1 MKWVSIDGFS
11 KYEVSED
18 GQIRSVDR
26 VIPAYVDSLGRN
38 MPERKL
44 SGVLRKPRRHEFGY
58 LMVDLM
64 SDEGKICGMTVHRAL
79 AIGFKGPAPF
89 EGAVARHM
97 DGNCENNV
105 PSNIEWGSQKDNIH
119 DAMKHGTVQKGEAR
133 YNAKLTEADVIAIRE
148 RILSGDKFAIVA
160 VDFDISESICYRIAT
175 GEKWASV
182 GGPLYRPARQKR
194 LSPEDIEVVR
204 SRLLAGEKVKPLSRE
219 FKVSNT
225 QIKAI
230 RDGRK

>member
-26 VIPAYVDSLGRN
+26 LIPPYVDALGRKI
-38 MPERKL
+38 PGKRL
-44 SGVLRKPRRHEFGY
+44 SGVLRKPRKHEFGY

-64 SDEGKICGMTVHRAL
+64 SDEGKICGMTVHRAI
-79 AIGFKGPAPF
+79 AIGFKGPPPF
-89 EGAVARHM
+89 EGAVARHI
-97 DGNCENNV
+97 DGDCRNNFA
-105 PSNIEWGSQKDNIH
+105 SNIEWGSQKDNIH
-119 DAMKHGTVQKGEAR
+119 DAMRHGTLQKGESR
-133 YNAKLTEADVIAIRE
+133 YNAKLTETEVISIRE

-160 VDFDISESICYRIAT
+160 VDFGISESICYRIAT

-182 GGPLYRPARQKR
+182 GGPLYKPARQNR
-194 LSPEDIEVVR
+194 LSPEDIERVR
-204 SRLLAGEKVKPLSRE
+204 DRLLAGEKVKPLARE
-219 FKVSNT
+219 FKISDT

-230 RDGRK
+230 RDGKK